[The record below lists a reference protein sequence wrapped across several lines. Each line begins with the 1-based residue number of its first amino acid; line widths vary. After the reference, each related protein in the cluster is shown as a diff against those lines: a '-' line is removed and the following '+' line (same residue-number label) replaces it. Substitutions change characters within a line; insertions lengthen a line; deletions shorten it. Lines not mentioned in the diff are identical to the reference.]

1 MKNPLIDTSYIYI
14 VTFLHFVVKVQ
25 VGKHSVLTPMFYFT
39 DNGTVLM
46 SDDEK
51 DFVSM
56 QKALYFSL
64 GFEILGAIL
73 FLLTAFFVVS
83 DKEKAEEAERIEAGK

>member
-1 MKNPLIDTSYIYI
+1 
-14 VTFLHFVVKVQ
+14 
-25 VGKHSVLTPMFYFT
+25 MFYFT